1 MLRKVQIEHG
11 DHFYMA
17 TIRNISRSG
26 ALVEGLWNV
35 PRDTIFRIRLSE
47 QQAVTATARWSQ
59 EDRMGVEFSS
69 AIDIEERG
77 SLAPVGHSKADSDR
91 DLQSR
96 KVG

>member
-17 TIRNISRSG
+17 TIRNISRTG
-26 ALVEGLWNV
+26 ALIEGLWNV
-35 PRDTIFRIRLSE
+35 PKNTIFRIRLSE
-47 QQAVTATARWSQ
+47 HQSVTATARWSQ

-69 AIDIEERG
+69 ALDLDERG
-77 SLAPVGHSKADSDR
+77 TIAAVGLRTFGTEWDSNA
-91 DLQSR
+91 R